1 MTSLQLGLILAGIA
15 LVIGVI
21 VYNGWQERRLRAAID
36 EAIRPS
42 APADD
47 VMRDSQRPAPART
60 VQRVEPTLG
69 NRSGDEPMLTRAGTG
84 AAIAARRVPVDDLHD
99 TGGFEI
105 PVRVRSSIATTDPSP
120 APLETSPAP
129 ETRPPMPSPTSA
141 PQRVVHANAHGALP
155 DPDIECI
162 IALQPVKPITV
173 GILAAGLHARL
184 GKRLRW
190 FGRRGVSMPWQLL
203 KPDTTGEFSDVV
215 ACLLLADRTGVASV
229 PMLEAFTRVVA
240 DLAPVLPAALI
251 APEVAREAARAET
264 LDRICADLD
273 VQIGLTVLKAS
284 PATITGTRLRGVAEA
299 AGFRLAGGRFE
310 WVQEESGTVLYALQ
324 NFRADPFTADSL
336 RATSTPGAVFLLD
349 VPRVADPVRVFDHMK
364 LAAKR
369 MAKTLDADLVDDN
382 RRALDDAALASIRQ
396 QIAKTATGLQAVH
409 IEPGSPRALALFG
422 G

>member
-21 VYNGWQERRLRAAID
+21 VYNWRQERWLRAAID
-36 EAIRPS
+36 DAIRPT
-42 APADD
+42 AATGEPA
-47 VMRDSQRPAPART
+47 VESNRPPPRSPE
-60 VQRVEPTLG
+60 RVEPTLG
-69 NRSGDEPMLTRAGTG
+69 KRSSGDEAMLTRAGTG
-84 AAIAARRVPVDDLHD
+84 AAIAAKRVFVDDLQG
-99 TGGFEI
+99 TGDFEI
-105 PVRVRSSIATTDPSP
+105 PVQVRSSIATTDASP
-120 APLETSPAP
+120 PHFEMPPEAQASPP
-129 ETRPPMPSPTSA
+129 VPPGAAVT
-141 PQRVVHANAHGALP
+141 QRVVHADGRGALP

-173 GILAAGLHARL
+173 GLLAAGLHARL

-203 KPDTTGEFSDVV
+203 KPDTTGEFSDVE
-215 ACLLLADRTGVASV
+215 ACLLLADRTGAASV
-229 PMLEAFTRVVA
+229 PMLEAFTKLVA
-240 DLAPVLPAALI
+240 DLAPSLPAALI
-251 APEVAREAARAET
+251 APEVAREAARAEA

-273 VQIGLTVLKAS
+273 VQIGLTILKPS

-299 AGFRLAGGRFE
+299 AGFRLASGRFE
-310 WVQEESGTVLYALQ
+310 WVQEETGAVLYALQ
-324 NFRADPFTADSL
+324 NFRADPFTVDSL
-336 RATSTPGAVFLLD
+336 RASSTPGAVFLLD

-382 RRALDDAALASIRQ
+382 RRALDDPALASIRQ
-396 QIAKTATGLQAVH
+396 QIQKTAAGLQAVN